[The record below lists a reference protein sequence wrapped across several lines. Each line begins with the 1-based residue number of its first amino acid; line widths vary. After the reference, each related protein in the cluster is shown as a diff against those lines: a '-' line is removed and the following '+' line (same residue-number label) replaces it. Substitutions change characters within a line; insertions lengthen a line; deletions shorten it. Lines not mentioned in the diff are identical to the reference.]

1 MSMEEN
7 KRRIDDALSF
17 LTIKKL
23 VTPVNKTDAYKM
35 GLVDTQGKII
45 RKPENEKE
53 ENALTLF
60 DKFIFKL
67 KRLLSGKISQLNNF
81 LYVQTLDNS
90 FYNNLVVKGA
100 IEQRASIRRI
110 KSDFD
115 KLAEEHGVSYEEI
128 FLALIHEEIN
138 DMENGEK

>member
-1 MSMEEN
+1 MEEN